1 MGRPG
6 IEPGKIRDV
15 ISELDAEGKAVSVT
29 SIRERLGS
37 GSYST
42 FSAVLAE
49 WRRERAKAVL
59 PTVPAMPEGVSHLVE
74 HLWAEAWKAAD
85 SIYEPERQVFQRERA
100 EHEQLRA
107 EKDQEIARLEA
118 ELSRVEAERES
129 ARAALTK
136 AGEELERERVE
147 RAKAESTARTLQAE
161 LTELRVESRQA
172 RRRSRRGWSGRVGR
186 RPGSKSLQKVQG
198 AARRGTGYSGRRKLH
213 LSDCLVTPTIHFRG
227 VSAIYS
233 RIAHIRYR

>member
-6 IEPGKIRDV
+6 IEPDKIRKV

-49 WRRERAKAVL
+49 WRRERAEAVL
-59 PTVPAMPEGVSHLVE
+59 PTVPAIPEGVTHLVE

-85 SIYEPERQVFQRERA
+85 SIHDPERQTFQRERA

-161 LTELRVESRQA
+161 LTELRVESRRATETVAVWVERASRAEA
-172 RRRSRRGWSGRVGR
+172 RLEELAKGAGGRTDHQPRSS
-186 RPGSKSLQKVQG
+186 
-198 AARRGTGYSGRRKLH
+198 
-213 LSDCLVTPTIHFRG
+213 
-227 VSAIYS
+227 
-233 RIAHIRYR
+233 

>member
-6 IEPGKIRDV
+6 IEPDKIRE
-15 ISELDAEGKAVSVT
+15 IIRELDAEGKAMSVT
-29 SIRERLGS
+29 SIQQRLGS

-42 FSAVLAE
+42 LSAVLAE
-49 WRRERAKAVL
+49 WRKEQAKAVL

-85 SIYEPERQVFQRERA
+85 GVHEPERQAFQRERA

-129 ARAALTK
+129 ARAALAK

-147 RAKAESTARTLQAE
+147 RAKAESTAGTLQAE
-161 LTELRVESRQA
+161 LTELRVESRKALEAWVERASRAEA
-172 RRRSRRGWSGRVGR
+172 RLEELAGR
-186 RPGSKSLQKVQG
+186 KTDK
-198 AARRGTGYSGRRKLH
+198 
-213 LSDCLVTPTIHFRG
+213 
-227 VSAIYS
+227 
-233 RIAHIRYR
+233 